1 MAFPGDAASLDLD
14 RRRAMNVRV
23 PRICFAVSML
33 VPFAGAQQIWRV
45 RAAAPTPAAAPVQA
59 SAQAPA
65 QTPM

>member
-1 MAFPGDAASLDLD
+1 
-14 RRRAMNVRV
+14 MNVRV